1 MLNTSFIKILKKMLK
16 KKFLSPYEYAVYIGV
31 NIGEDCFVPDKDTWS
46 SEPYLIT
53 IGNHCQITSGVRIF
67 THGGGNVVRRSIPN
81 FDIFGKV
88 KIGNWVYIG
97 NNSLIMPGV
106 IIEDNVLVASGS
118 VVTKSIPSGY
128 VVAGN
133 PAKIICTVDEYLERN
148 SHYNVGSKGLS
159 HEEKREFLL
168 TVDKSKFIKKL
179 F

>member
-1 MLNTSFIKILKKMLK
+1 MFIKKLKKTLK
-16 KKFLSPYEYAVYIGV
+16 RKLSSPYEYAVYIGV
-31 NIGEDCFVPDKDTWS
+31 NIGKDCFVPDKDTWS

-53 IGNHCQITSGVRIF
+53 IGNYCQITSGVRIF
-67 THGGGNVVRRSIPN
+67 THGGGHVVRRTIPN

-118 VVTKSIPSGY
+118 VVTKSIPSGV

-133 PAKIICTVDEYLERN
+133 PARIICTVDEYLERN
-148 SHYNVGSKGLS
+148 GPYNVGSKGLS
-159 HEEKREFLL
+159 HEEKKEFLL
-168 TVDKSKFIKKL
+168 TVDRSKFIKKEFL
-179 F
+179 K